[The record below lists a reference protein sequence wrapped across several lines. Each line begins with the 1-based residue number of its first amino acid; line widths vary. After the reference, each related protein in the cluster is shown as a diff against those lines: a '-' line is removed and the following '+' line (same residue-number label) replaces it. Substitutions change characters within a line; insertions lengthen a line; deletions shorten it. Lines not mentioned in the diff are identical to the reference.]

1 MLGWSRLSN
10 GELLDAADA
19 AGFELMITCDQNVK
33 YQQNLSMRRISLI
46 VLGSNDWG
54 IVKGYVEVIS
64 ASVEAAVPN
73 SYVFFEMPV
82 NRKRPR

>member
-1 MLGWSRLSN
+1 
-10 GELLDAADA
+10 
-19 AGFELMITCDQNVK
+19 
-33 YQQNLSMRRISLI
+33 MRRISLI